1 MHASHL
7 SLHRAGSVCRGCWLR
22 SPPKPSP
29 PRCVCA
35 HSGWILVLS
44 STKLGSSGAEGSRAQ
59 ISGRAVT
66 SSVCRE
72 LAAALPGTRHGHGH
86 GRTAPVLG
94 SKGWSCHLPDVCVLT
109 PHVKFADTWYPTS
122 DFQQRWWL
130 SCFLLFLSHTLHLQ
144 MPAQEMPPCSAS
156 PSSPCVIRVHSHRH
170 FVDNTQEDRNTIPKG
185 CLALPVALSV
195 QIFPYFLLNGTW
207 GQP

>member
-1 MHASHL
+1 M
-7 SLHRAGSVCRGCWLR
+7 HRAGSVCRGCWLR

-44 STKLGSSGAEGSRAQ
+44 STKLRSAGAEGSRAQ

-72 LAAALPGTRHGHGH
+72 LAAALQGHG
-86 GRTAPVLG
+86 TATGMGAQPPWWGQRDGAVISLMCA
-94 SKGWSCHLPDVCVLT
+94 SSHRM
-109 PHVKFADTWYPTS
+109 VKFADTWYPTS

-130 SCFLLFLSHTLHLQ
+130 SCFPLFLSHTLHLQ